1 MNATLQNLIAL
12 TVAAA
17 AAIWLARSLW
27 RRLWAPPCAGP
38 AEGPQGSDGFV
49 PGGELLK
56 SALRAREG
64 LRKKT

>member
-17 AAIWLARSLW
+17 AALWLARSLW

-38 AEGPQGSDGFV
+38 GQGPQGSDGFV
-49 PGGELLK
+49 AVDALLTRKRPLRELP
-56 SALRAREG
+56 
-64 LRKKT
+64 RKK